1 MPGTVV
7 ATDELL
13 EIAIA
18 PDVKVARHWR
28 ALEALEVGMLA
39 PVQLVGKQAL
49 HMITPIVTR
58 GQADAMQHDEINF
71 RPTGART
78 KIGRDQPT
86 RKLVPAIQPEQ
97 RRVQK
102 FRRGHQTI
110 RCCSGCQ
117 Y

>member
-1 MPGTVV
+1 MPGPVV

-28 ALEALEVGMLA
+28 ALEAFEVGMLA

-58 GQADAMQHDEINF
+58 GQADAMQHDQINLRLWLTRSEI
-71 RPTGART
+71 G
-78 KIGRDQPT
+78 
-86 RKLVPAIQPEQ
+86 
-97 RRVQK
+97 
-102 FRRGHQTI
+102 
-110 RCCSGCQ
+110 
-117 Y
+117 